1 MKQEEN
7 KTLTLPLNKKENK
20 IPTILL
26 VEDTASQALRFKT
39 NLENGGCRVHWAD
52 TGKSGL
58 KAAAEDN
65 YDLIVLD
72 IELPDINGFQVC
84 KHLKA
89 DPNLAHIPVV
99 MLTTRDEARDAKIG
113 LDYGAIDYI
122 PKDPFS
128 EAVLLATLKQ
138 MGLQVAM

>member
-1 MKQEEN
+1 MKQEN
-7 KTLTLPLNKKENK
+7 VKTPAISLDEEKSK

-39 NLENGGCRVHWAD
+39 NLENGGCRVRWAD
-52 TGKSGL
+52 TGNGGL

-72 IELPDINGFQVC
+72 VELPDINGFQVC
-84 KHLKA
+84 KRLKS

-138 MGLQVAM
+138 MGLQVAV